1 MCAGEAPWPD
11 PPTTLPSV
19 GKRIKFVLALAPADT
34 RQVEAVRA
42 DHSLPLREMVGHAV
56 LGDGL
61 TALCGA
67 DVTPAVPRT
76 DFWDDLIDE
85 QWGPI
90 RLCGTCSSAAS
101 PG

>member
-1 MCAGEAPWPD
+1 MR
-11 PPTTLPSV
+11 
-19 GKRIKFVLALAPADT
+19 KRIKFVLALTPADT

-56 LGDGL
+56 TDDGF

-67 DVTPAVPRT
+67 DVMPAVPRT
-76 DFWDDLIDE
+76 DFWDDLMDE

-90 RLCGTCSSAAS
+90 RLCRPCSSAAS
-101 PG
+101 SG